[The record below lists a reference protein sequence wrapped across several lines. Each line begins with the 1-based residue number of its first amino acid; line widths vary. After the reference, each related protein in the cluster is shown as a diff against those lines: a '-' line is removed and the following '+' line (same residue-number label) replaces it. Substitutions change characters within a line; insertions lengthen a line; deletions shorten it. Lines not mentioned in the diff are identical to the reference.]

1 MDIVVAH
8 VDFELGQVKEREKL
22 IRMAHSLEYIPV
34 AERQMGCFNVKG
46 HSVENTVS
54 QLYEALSFCWLLNF
68 AHTNHNVPGCFKP
81 AASRW
86 KLRAESFGLKEF
98 FRMGTNVNKS
108 HNAYEALTTCYE
120 VLVIQTA
127 VLLKSLLHQKRYAS
141 QTVEYLC
148 SDETSGVKCSMPTH
162 PRVLYTLVSHLLA
175 DCGFSLP
182 VHLVLGGDIFRSRN
196 EMKNVLPFPFAD
208 RDIEFVLALT
218 CEVC

>member
-68 AHTNHNVPGCFKP
+68 AHTNHNSK
-81 AASRW
+81 
-86 KLRAESFGLKEF
+86 
-98 FRMGTNVNKS
+98 
-108 HNAYEALTTCYE
+108 NA
-120 VLVIQTA
+120 A